1 MNVRLIQLRAIVRK
15 EIAQIRTDTR
25 MGPMLVAMPMMMLL
39 LFGYA
44 VNFEVDD
51 VPTVI
56 VDHDSSPTSRED
68 LRRLLA
74 DGTLDGV
81 AFVDSDA
88 TAMKMLDDGDA
99 AAAIVIP
106 NDYERDRLRRDPTIV
121 QVMMDGSDPTR
132 AGVAGAAASGYF
144 AQASMEAAAKHGERP
159 GGVSIVSRVFYNPRL
174 VTAIYMIP
182 GTAAMLLLT
191 VTTTITAMGF
201 AREKEMGTFEQVLV
215 TPLPPSLL
223 MIGKALPYV
232 GIGLFDVTVALAI
245 GAWVFGLP
253 IRGDLLVILVATIA
267 YLMSTLGVGLL
278 ISTVS
283 KTQQQA
289 FLAQF
294 LFVMPAQLLSGN
306 MSPIRSMPWWLQP
319 ITFVNP
325 LRYYIAILRAN
336 LLKGA
341 GFYELRW
348 ELAALY
354 VFGAVILTLSV
365 SRFQKTLA

>member
-1 MNVRLIQLRAIVRK
+1 MNVRLVQLRAIIFK
-15 EIAQIRTDTR
+15 EVAQIRADPR
-25 MGPMLVAMPMMMLL
+25 MAPMLVMMPMIMLL
-39 LFGYA
+39 IFGFA

-51 VPTVI
+51 VPTVV
-56 VDHDSSPTSRED
+56 VDHDLSAASRQD
-68 LRRLLA
+68 IRRLLA
-74 DGTLDGV
+74 DGTLTGV
-81 AFVDSDA
+81 AFVPDDA
-88 TAMKMLDDGDA
+88 TAMHMLEDGDA

-106 NDYERDRLRRDPTIV
+106 DDYERDRLRGDPTVV

-132 AGVAGAAASGYF
+132 AGVAAGAASGYF
-144 AQASMEAAAKHGERP
+144 AQAGLEAAARRGQLV
-159 GGVSIVSRVFYNPRL
+159 GGVSIVPRVFYNPRL

-182 GTAAMLLLT
+182 GTMAMLLLT
-191 VTTTITAMGF
+191 VTTTMTAMGF

-215 TPLPPSLL
+215 TPLPPGLL
-223 MIGKALPYV
+223 MIGKAFPYV
-232 GIGLFDVTVALAI
+232 FIGLFDVTVALAM

-253 IRGDLLVILVATIA
+253 IRGDLLVVFVATLG

-289 FLAQF
+289 FLAQI

-319 ITFVNP
+319 LTLLNP

-341 GFYELRW
+341 GFYEMRW
-348 ELAALY
+348 ELGALIAY
-354 VFGAVILTLSV
+354 GAVILILST
-365 SRFQKTLA
+365 SRFRKTLA